1 MKNLAHCVLFH
12 GKKNKHMKMKRNKR
26 KEILQRRLLL
36 ITTFL
41 LLLLIGVLVEKIVAG
56 RKSKIQAVSSETVAT
71 QWKTETEAV
80 TEHVT
85 EHEET
90 QVTEETKPQE
100 TESQQ
105 TEQTP
110 TATGPNGIYKLH
122 MKPADP
128 NNLTVCIDPGHQRYG
143 DSTKEP
149 NGPGSSTMKARVTG
163 GATGVATGVPEYQL
177 TLQIGLLLKSELE
190 SRGYTVVMTRET
202 HDVNISNMERAQYA
216 TANNA
221 EVTVRIHG
229 NSINDS
235 SVHGALTMA
244 PSEGNPYVGEIAA
257 PSYRLSKCIL
267 EHYCQTTGMR
277 NRGVSIT
284 DTMTGI
290 NWCTSPVTIIEMGF
304 MSNATDDCNMQ
315 DASYQSAM
323 VCGIADGIDEY
334 FGR

>member
-1 MKNLAHCVLFH
+1 MDMKKKRYRRKDITQRNALMVATVILLVL
-12 GKKNKHMKMKRNKR
+12 
-26 KEILQRRLLL
+26 IV
-36 ITTFL
+36 
-41 LLLLIGVLVEKIVAG
+41 VLVAKVVT
-56 RKSKIQAVSSETVAT
+56 SKNSKAHTPAT
-71 QWKTETEAV
+71 EAKATEWIKETEKA
-80 TEHVT
+80 TELVVKNT
-85 EHEET
+85 EET
-90 QVTEETKPQE
+90 QSMEEKKEPE
-100 TESQQ
+100 TETQQ
-105 TEQTP
+105 VEQTP
-110 TATGPNGIYKLH
+110 TATGPNGTYKLH

-149 NGPGSSTMKARVTG
+149 NGPGSSVMKARVTG

-177 TLQIGLLLKSELE
+177 TLQIGLLLKSELQ

-315 DASYQSAM
+315 DTAYQNAM